1 MCVCVDLVRGAS
13 SQFPGA
19 ATPLSSSSSR
29 SPCSFPTTLPRPNGR
44 PRRWTP
50 GKQMWGQAGRTCQK
64 GRGGQPA
71 TASSSLWGLGRSC
84 GGGASGK
91 KSLSARNAAV
101 ERRNLITV
109 CRYDAAAARG
119 EGRGRPA
126 PRAEGCGEREPLWVP
141 ETTGCME
148 LQPLPRPARPRP
160 EAS

>member
-1 MCVCVDLVRGAS
+1 MV
-13 SQFPGA
+13 SQYLGG
-19 ATPLSSSSSR
+19 LGVS
-29 SPCSFPTTLPRPNGR
+29 
-44 PRRWTP
+44 
-50 GKQMWGQAGRTCQK
+50 
-64 GRGGQPA
+64 RGG
-71 TASSSLWGLGRSC
+71 GF
-84 GGGASGK
+84 SGTVK
-91 KSLSARNAAV
+91 KSLSVCSAEV
-101 ERRNLITV
+101 ERGNLITV

>member
-1 MCVCVDLVRGAS
+1 MASRSLADGGSLGGSRGA
-13 SQFPGA
+13 
-19 ATPLSSSSSR
+19 
-29 SPCSFPTTLPRPNGR
+29 
-44 PRRWTP
+44 
-50 GKQMWGQAGRTCQK
+50 
-64 GRGGQPA
+64 GG
-71 TASSSLWGLGRSC
+71 
-84 GGGASGK
+84 SGK

-148 LQPLPRPARPRP
+148 LQPLRRPACPRPG
-160 EAS
+160 AS

>member
-1 MCVCVDLVRGAS
+1 MGAGGLYQTKGARGSARHGLAE
-13 SQFPGA
+13 PG
-19 ATPLSSSSSR
+19 
-29 SPCSFPTTLPRPNGR
+29 
-44 PRRWTP
+44 
-50 GKQMWGQAGRTCQK
+50 
-64 GRGGQPA
+64 GRGG
-71 TASSSLWGLGRSC
+71 LGGSRGA
-84 GGGASGK
+84 GGSGK

-148 LQPLPRPARPRP
+148 LQPLRRPARPRP